1 MWLMNHGTLRK
12 FEVPLLESLGYE
24 VFLPK
29 VFPYDEGNL
38 SASIDY
44 SRDAGL
50 SIPSEDLEILNRHD
64 FYSGLS
70 PEVAEIANRHFDIA
84 FFGFFPTQLAALVRQ
99 FKNVCVMR
107 PFGLANGVTYTDVT
121 VASLKYFFL
130 DELQKNKSRFWF
142 GQAYDHLAEIETGVY
157 LEKAITLP
165 LGLDDARVTDE
176 WTGEDAKVLFVCPR
190 IGSSPYFNYIYRNF
204 LRTFGEYPYVI
215 GGAQPIDVPDP
226 NVTGMLPRD
235 DYDRMMRRTRVMFYH
250 SQEMRH
256 LHYHPLEAVRLGM
269 PLVFMAGGMLD
280 LLGGANLPGRCKT
293 EAEAKKKI
301 KAILD
306 GDKKLIT
313 AIRAAQGVLLHS
325 MSREFCEAGWRKE
338 FPRIEAS
345 VERCRAQAMA
355 SNNRRKKVAVIL
367 PAAYRGGTL
376 NMVKLLAKMLRRG
389 SIEHGSPVDVV
400 FGYPDNPIYS
410 EADWR
415 DLYAEDIETRPFK
428 TIEIDGTDLSEIQA
442 CLGYESKSQSTR
454 FTLHKDGTYDF
465 LDCDFWLLGSDRY
478 VHPIAPLRPYCVFA
492 HDYLQRYYTPLMG
505 NDYERGFIETAR
517 NGIAVLANTPHTIED
532 IVHYVGK
539 PRAETIL
546 VPHVAELDQLDE
558 ESKNVK
564 KGSYFIWTTN
574 LGPHKNHLRTLKA
587 LNQYYASYDG
597 KLDCHVTG
605 VGSDQLDPDS
615 KVDDS
620 RLPDHIK
627 DARAFI
633 RKNPHLARRL
643 NVLGD
648 VSSLEYAM
656 QMKGAKFL
664 LHNVIMD
671 NGTLCAVEAAYVG
684 TPTLSSDYPPMRYIS
699 ERYSLNAEFFDS
711 SDPIVLAK
719 KLKGMEKVWLSK
731 QAALPSAEHL
741 KRFGWRDVSSDFFGS
756 IKGILGAR

>member
-44 SRDAGL
+44 SWDAGL
-50 SIPSEDLEILNRHD
+50 SIPSEDLEILNRYD

-84 FFGFFPTQLAALVRQ
+84 FFGFFPAQLAGLVRQ

-107 PFGLANGVTYTDVT
+107 PFGLSNGVTYTDVT
-121 VASLKYFFL
+121 IASLKYFFL

-157 LEKAITLP
+157 LEKAVTLP

-176 WTGEDAKVLFVCPR
+176 WTGEDAKLLFVCPR

-204 LRTFGEYPYVI
+204 LRAFGEYPHII

-293 EAEAKKKI
+293 EAEAKKKL
-301 KAILD
+301 KAILK

-313 AIRAAQGVLLHS
+313 AIRATQGVLLHS

-338 FPRIEAS
+338 FPKIEAS
-345 VERCRAQAMA
+345 VEHCRAQAVA
-355 SNNRRKKVAVIL
+355 NSHKRKKVAVIL
-367 PAAYRGGTL
+367 PAPYRGGTL
-376 NMVKLLAKMLRRG
+376 NMVKLLAKMLKRG
-389 SIEHGSPVDVV
+389 SIEHGSTVDVV
-400 FGYPDNPIYS
+400 FGYPDDAIFS
-410 EADWR
+410 EADWQ
-415 DLYAEDIETRPFK
+415 DLYAEEIETRPFK
-428 TIEIDGTDLSEIQA
+428 IAEIDGMDLSEIQA
-442 CLGYESKSQSTR
+442 CIGYEAKSQR
-454 FTLHKDGTYDF
+454 GKFTLHKDGSYDF

-478 VHPIAPLRPYCVFA
+478 VHPVAPLRPYCVFA
-492 HDYLQRYYTPLMG
+492 HDYLQRYYAPLMG
-505 NDYERGFIETAR
+505 DEYERGFIETAR

-532 IVHYVGK
+532 VVHYVGK
-539 PRAETIL
+539 PRAQTIL
-546 VPHVAELDQLDE
+546 VPHVAELDQLE
-558 ESKNVK
+558 EEIEVQ

-574 LGPHKNHLRTLKA
+574 LGPHKNHLKTLTA
-587 LNQYYASYDG
+587 LNQYYTSHAG
-597 KLDCHVTG
+597 NLDCHVTG
-605 VGSDQLDPDS
+605 VGSDQLDPNS
-615 KVDDS
+615 KADD
-620 RLPDHIK
+620 RKLPDHIK

-633 RKNPHLARRL
+633 RNNPHLARRL
-643 NVLGD
+643 NILGD
-648 VSSLEYAM
+648 VSSLEYAT
-656 QMKGAKFL
+656 QVKGAKFL

-711 SDPIVLAK
+711 SDPVVLAK
-719 KLKGMEKVWLSK
+719 KLKEMEKTWLLK
-731 QAALPSAEHL
+731 QAALPSVEHL
-741 KRFGWRDVSSDFFGS
+741 KQFGWRGVSYDFFES
-756 IKGILGAR
+756 IKGILGR

>member
-1 MWLMNHGTLRK
+1 MNHGTLRK

-50 SIPSEDLEILNRHD
+50 SIPPDDLEILNQHD

-70 PEVAEIANRHFDIA
+70 PEIAEIANRHFDIA
-84 FFGFFPTQLAALVRQ
+84 FFGFFPAQLAGLIRQ

-107 PFGLANGVTYTDVT
+107 PFGLSKGVTYTDVT

-157 LEKAITLP
+157 LEKAVTLP

-176 WTGEDAKVLFVCPR
+176 WTGENAKILFVCPR

-204 LRTFGEYPYVI
+204 LRAFGEYPHVI
-215 GGAQPIDVPDP
+215 GGAQPIDIPDP

-235 DYDRMMRRTRVMFYH
+235 DYDRLMRQTRVMFYH

-293 EAEAKKKI
+293 EAEAKKKL
-301 KAILD
+301 KAVLA
-306 GDKKLIT
+306 GDKKLIA
-313 AIRAAQGVLLHS
+313 AIKSTQGILLNS
-325 MSREFCEAGWRKE
+325 MSRDFCEAGWRKE
-338 FPRIEAS
+338 FPKIEAS
-345 VERCRAQAMA
+345 VEHCRSQALIET
-355 SNNRRKKVAVIL
+355 RKRKKVAVIL
-367 PAAYRGGTL
+367 PAPYRGGTL
-376 NMVKLLAKMLRRG
+376 NMVKLLAKMLKRG
-389 SIEHGSPVDVV
+389 SIEHGATVEVV
-400 FGYPDNPIYS
+400 FGYPDDAIYT
-410 EADWR
+410 ETDWR
-415 DLYAEDIETRPFK
+415 DLHAEGIETRPFK
-428 TIEIDGTDLSEIQA
+428 IAEIDGVDLSEIQA
-442 CLGYESKSQSTR
+442 CLGYESKPQSGK

-478 VHPIAPLRPYCVFA
+478 VQPVAPLRPYCVFA
-492 HDYLQRYYTPLMG
+492 HDYLQRYYAPLMG
-505 NDYERGFIETAR
+505 DNYEGGFIETAR
-517 NGIAVLANTPHTIED
+517 NGVAVLANTPHTIED
-532 IVHYVGK
+532 VVHYVGK
-539 PRAETIL
+539 PRSQAIL
-546 VPHVAELDQLDE
+546 VPHVAELDQLEADV
-558 ESKNVK
+558 KVK

-574 LGPHKNHLRTLKA
+574 LGPHKNHLKTLMA
-587 LNQYYASYDG
+587 LSQYYSSHDG
-597 KLDCHVTG
+597 TLDCHITG
-605 VGSDQLDPDS
+605 VGTDKLDPNV
-615 KVDDS
+615 KIDDGN
-620 RLPDHIK
+620 LPDHVK

-633 RKNPHLARRL
+633 RKHPHLADRL
-643 NVLGD
+643 TILGD
-648 VSSLEYAM
+648 ISSSEYAA

-699 ERYSLNAEFFDS
+699 ERYSLNAEFFDP
-711 SDPIVLAK
+711 SDPAFLAK
-719 KLKGMEKVWLSK
+719 RLKEMEKTWVSK
-731 QAALPSAEHL
+731 QATLPSVQHL
-741 KRFGWRDVSSDFFGS
+741 EGFGWRGVSYDFFGS
-756 IKGILGAR
+756 IKGILGR